1 MTDRLKTVVSIL
13 KECGVEGILISNAA
27 NIFYLTGYSNFS
39 SEERECYLIITS
51 KKKYLLTD
59 GRYIEAVR
67 KQVLRFEILEITQ
80 EFSYTKAF
88 EHIFKKHSL
97 KNIGVEES
105 NLRVDEYKKI
115 KKAFKKV
122 KNIDLKPLRIL
133 KDEKEIEDIHKACK
147 VADKAVGHI
156 LNFFRTGVS
165 EIEVAW
171 EFEKFIKENGGELS
185 FKTIIA
191 FGENAAIPHH
201 QTGNKKLKK
210 GDLVLIDCGAKVNG
224 YCSDMT
230 RTYVF
235 EKPSYEQKLIHQT
248 VLDAQQKAI
257 EYIGQQLKK
266 GEEASGVEA
275 DKVAREYIKKEGFS
289 PYSHGLGHGT
299 GILIHEPPSLSPKSK
314 DSLKEGMV
322 FSIEPGIYISGFGGV
337 RIEDLFVIKNNK
349 LVQLTNSP
357 KELREI

>member
-1 MTDRLKTVVSIL
+1 MTDRLKRVVRVI

-51 KKKYLLTD
+51 KKNYLLTD

-105 NLRVDEYKKI
+105 NLRVDEHKKI
-115 KKAFKKV
+115 KNTFKKV
-122 KNIDLKPLRIL
+122 KNIDLKQLRIL

-147 VADKAVGHI
+147 LADSAVGYI
-156 LNFFRTGVS
+156 LKFFRTGVS
-165 EIEVAW
+165 ETEIAW
-171 EFEKFIKENGGELS
+171 EFEKFVKENGGELA

-201 QTGNKKLKK
+201 QTGARKLKK
-210 GDLVLIDCGAKVNG
+210 GDFILIDCGSKVNG

-235 EKPSYEQKLIHQT
+235 GKPTDKQKLIHQT
-248 VLDAQQKAI
+248 VLAAQLNVI
-257 EYIGQQLKK
+257 EYMGQQLKK
-266 GEEASGVEA
+266 RERVSGVEA

-314 DSLKEGMV
+314 DNLKEGMV
-322 FSIEPGIYISGFGGV
+322 FSIEPGIYIPGFDGV